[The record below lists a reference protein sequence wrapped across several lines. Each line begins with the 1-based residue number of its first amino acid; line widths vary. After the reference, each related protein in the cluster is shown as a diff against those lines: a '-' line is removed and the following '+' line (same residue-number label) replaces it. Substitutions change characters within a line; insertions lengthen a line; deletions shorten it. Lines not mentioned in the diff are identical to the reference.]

1 MAVKNLDNE
10 HTKLAMIYLLGAERA
25 PLPISKQA
33 IIFSSRSTKKKTHKR
48 KQEAKQAK
56 SLQLASICNSTNIVQ

>member
-33 IIFSSRSTKKKTHKR
+33 IIFSSTKKKTHKR